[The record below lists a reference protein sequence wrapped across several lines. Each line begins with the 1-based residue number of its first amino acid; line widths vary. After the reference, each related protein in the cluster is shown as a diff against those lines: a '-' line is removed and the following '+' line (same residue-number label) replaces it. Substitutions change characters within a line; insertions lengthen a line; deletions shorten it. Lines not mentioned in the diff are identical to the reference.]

1 MTDNGNPAPGVSVR
15 QFTDELLGAATAGDY
30 DDVTEAVAVLA
41 RSGSTRVAAAVAG
54 ELVDRC
60 RTAIGARRG
69 ADAGAFFTVVVEDA
83 HGESAEVERLPP
95 GPRSALRALLA
106 ALNDDGPSRDIH
118 VELAA
123 RGRPPDLVAVLT
135 HLVVWYLELS
145 GPAAAVF
152 PLLSCFSD

>member
-1 MTDNGNPAPGVSVR
+1 MTDNGNPAPGVTVR
-15 QFTDELLGAATAGDY
+15 QFTDDLLGAAMAGDH

-41 RSGSTRVAAAVAG
+41 RSGSTRVATAVVG
-54 ELVDRC
+54 ELVARC
-60 RTAIGARRG
+60 RTAIATRRD

-83 HGESAEVERLPP
+83 RGESAEVERLPP

-123 RGRPPDLVAVLT
+123 RGRPAELVAVVT

-145 GPAAAVF
+145 GPASAL
-152 PLLSCFSD
+152 PLLSCFAD